1 MVDGSFYGPQSKLES
16 RVRLSPN
23 PKRDL
28 ATGRFLEAIA
38 VALAKKSLVQRL
50 GRINKEWPATGGT
63 SGRGLTVLCRD
74 QI

>member
-16 RVRLSPN
+16 RARRGAN

-28 ATGRFLEAIA
+28 ATGRFLEGIA

-50 GRINKEWPATGGT
+50 GRINKELPATGGT
-63 SGRGLTVLCRD
+63 SGRWLTVLCGD